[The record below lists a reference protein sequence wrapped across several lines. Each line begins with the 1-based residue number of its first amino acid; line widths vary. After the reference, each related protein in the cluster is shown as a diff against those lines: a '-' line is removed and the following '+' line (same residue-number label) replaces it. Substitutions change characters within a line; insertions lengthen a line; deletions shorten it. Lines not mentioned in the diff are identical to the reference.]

1 MNSTVPIAG
10 YALESRFEPP
20 LLQVT
25 VTGGEETGLPVSL
38 AYWLRIGAL
47 VRQTGAS
54 QLLVLD
60 RMQGEVMTNEQL
72 ARFFDQI
79 EGIGLERA
87 RIAYVE
93 GRIDQIPRIEYVE
106 LLALERGYN
115 IRMFANET
123 DARVWLRHG
132 GA

>member
-1 MNSTVPIAG
+1 MNSTVPTAG
-10 YALESRFEPP
+10 YALESSFEPP

-38 AYWLRIGAL
+38 EYWLRIGAL

-72 ARFFDQI
+72 AHFFDQI
-79 EGIGLERA
+79 EGIGLERV

-93 GRIDQIPRIEYVE
+93 GRIDQIPRIEYAE
-106 LLALERGYN
+106 LLALERGYD

>member
-1 MNSTVPIAG
+1 MNSVAPAIG
-10 YALESRFEPP
+10 YTFESRYDPP

-25 VTGGEETGLPVSL
+25 VTGGEDTGLPVSL
-38 AYWLRIGAL
+38 EYWLRIGAL
-47 VRQTGAS
+47 VRETGAR

-60 RMQGEVMTNEQL
+60 HMQGEVMSNDQL
-72 ARFFDQI
+72 ACFFDRIQ
-79 EGIGLERA
+79 GIGLEQA

-93 GRIDQIPRIEYVE
+93 GRIDQIPRIEYAEV
-106 LLALERGYN
+106 LALERGYD
-115 IRMFANET
+115 IRMFANEA